1 MATNKYS
8 IGFNPTYKKI
18 KSIYNNYLSNYVE
31 GSVCIISSSALSNVA
46 FTALEKAV
54 STLGINTNAV
64 VFVNLYP
71 DFPDTEDAED
81 VEDVEDV
88 CNDVQAK
95 TGELSAADLFE
106 LVEGVDPMCVVATD
120 KTSVQA
126 MANAY
131 RHPINLD
138 RMNRVFGR
146 NVAAFTSFDEMLK
159 SKAQKSEAWSILKKL
174 TRL

>member
-54 STLGINTNAV
+54 STLRINTNAV

-81 VEDVEDV
+81 AEDV

-120 KTSVQA
+120 KAAVQA

-146 NVAAFTSFDEMLK
+146 NVAAFTSFDEMLM
-159 SKAQKSEAWSILKKL
+159 SKAQKFEAWSILKKL

>member
-54 STLGINTNAV
+54 STLGLNTNAV

-71 DFPDTEDAED
+71 DFSDAEDAED
-81 VEDVEDV
+81 SEDVY
-88 CNDVQAK
+88 NDVQAK

-120 KTSVQA
+120 KTAVQA

-146 NVAAFTSFDEMLK
+146 NVAAFTSFDEMLM